1 MILRIRTKAGTW
13 RLEVEGPQTTIQA
26 VKQLIEQQKNV
37 QAAQQTLSKDPK
49 GDKPLDDAATL
60 QQCRLGDNGSMV
72 HLIVGEAVA
81 LPPPPQKE
89 DRGIKGAARVKIGAD
104 GKITAT
110 EYDDYCSS
118 KGFRP
123 GQAALGDIKKAWT
136 LTDFLEMDD
145 QFNFKIKRQEKAF
158 CHGVSLDS
166 NACVSFQ
173 AYVQQLGWRRQRVG
187 YLYGSFDDEK
197 NVTVE
202 AIYEPPQEAS
212 ERGFELL
219 EDDRAEDVAALAA
232 LLGLQRVGWIVAC
245 PPREE
250 GFILSGEEVITAA
263 LEQLEAADGVNETPF
278 VTVRVSVAETG
289 EASFEAYQVSK
300 QCMAMVAEGALAPD
314 EDNLTSVLVHETY
327 TAIVEGKRAEA
338 VDTPFF
344 LCNVPVKQHQSSCY
358 ASKFPKENRLVP
370 QTRDDLKELL
380 KASRSATGNFVDAL
394 ADFGVLLFLMS
405 FPDIFDRQGF
415 VPAVCASVVDR
426 SVPLDEG
433 YGLILASFSGLDF

>member
-1 MILRIRTKAGTW
+1 MLDGEPSTGRR
-13 RLEVEGPQTTIQA
+13 
-26 VKQLIEQQKNV
+26 
-37 QAAQQTLSKDPK
+37 
-49 GDKPLDDAATL
+49 GDGVGATA
-60 QQCRLGDNGSMV
+60 RASTPSTRRDN
-72 HLIVGEAVA
+72 
-81 LPPPPQKE
+81 
-89 DRGIKGAARVKIGAD
+89 AR
-104 GKITAT
+104 
-110 EYDDYCSS
+110 
-118 KGFRP
+118 R
-123 GQAALGDIKKAWT
+123 
-136 LTDFLEMDD
+136 
-145 QFNFKIKRQEKAF
+145 
-158 CHGVSLDS
+158 
-166 NACVSFQ
+166 
-173 AYVQQLGWRRQRVG
+173 
-187 YLYGSFDDEK
+187 
-197 NVTVE
+197 
-202 AIYEPPQEAS
+202 S

-263 LEQLEAADGVNETPF
+263 LEQLEAADGVHETPF

-314 EDNLTSVLVHETY
+314 DDNLTSVLVHETY

-344 LCNVPVKQHQSSCY
+344 LCNVPVKQHSSDRY